1 VALLGKKT
9 KEIFL
14 ALRISFFDCKIF
26 FVVFFEH
33 KIYIFVSL
41 GVLFFEQ
48 NKKENI
54 FFWRFLCLQSLCGGF
69 FCFFKNKGGGALRFL
84 I

>member
-54 FFWRFLCLQSLCGGF
+54 FFWRFLCLYKVCVEDFFVFSKTKGAELCVS
-69 FCFFKNKGGGALRFL
+69 
-84 I
+84 